1 MVRGSTLSWPFSTLI
16 YPYSISAFISRP
28 LMETFKEG
36 YDLSILEAVV
46 ALRGVNVSELGSILW
61 L

>member
-1 MVRGSTLSWPFSTLI
+1 
-16 YPYSISAFISRP
+16 
-28 LMETFKEG
+28 METFKEG